1 MLNLTTN
8 SHSKLYKL
16 PWILKDENMVVK
28 QQVKVKHSIGYYE
41 EKVLYDIMSME
52 SCDILL
58 EWHWQFDRETIHEG
72 RTNKITFTHK
82 KFKTCVELQT
92 EIEKFLEIWQPH
104 RTKKQINKNKIDS
117 RVNFYHLFHKKHINF
132 RTNLFLNYVLKNLV
146 LLDFYIYV
154 PFDLFDIYFR

>member
-58 EWHWQFDRETIHEG
+58 E
-72 RTNKITFTHK
+72 
-82 KFKTCVELQT
+82 
-92 EIEKFLEIWQPH
+92 
-104 RTKKQINKNKIDS
+104 
-117 RVNFYHLFHKKHINF
+117 
-132 RTNLFLNYVLKNLV
+132 
-146 LLDFYIYV
+146 
-154 PFDLFDIYFR
+154 